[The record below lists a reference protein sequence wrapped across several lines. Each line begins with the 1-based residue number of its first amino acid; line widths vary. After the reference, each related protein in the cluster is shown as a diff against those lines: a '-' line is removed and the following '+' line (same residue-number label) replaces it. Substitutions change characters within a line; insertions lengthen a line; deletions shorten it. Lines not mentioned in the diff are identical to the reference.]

1 MNDDARPAP
10 EPQDIPPHSDEAVRQ
25 DPSRRS
31 VLWTTAGVA
40 GAGLGLGALGA
51 GTASA
56 TGATARSTAEAVAA
70 APARHGRTMAD
81 LRFEGRSTIPVGI
94 VGHGTPGGRQIHPF
108 LAP

>member
-40 GAGLGLGALGA
+40 GRR
-51 GTASA
+51 TRPRR
-56 TGATARSTAEAVAA
+56 TGSGDR
-70 APARHGRTMAD
+70 
-81 LRFEGRSTIPVGI
+81 L
-94 VGHGTPGGRQIHPF
+94 GGRGDRPLDRGGGRRRPRPAGPHHG
-108 LAP
+108 

>member
-56 TGATARSTAEAVAA
+56 AEATARSTAEAAVSYT
-70 APARHGRTMAD
+70 H
-81 LRFEGRSTIPVGI
+81 L
-94 VGHGTPGGRQIHPF
+94 
-108 LAP
+108 